1 MPKIVVR
8 SLQALDSAESLFKCT
23 DAVSF
28 VMKKSTQGMN
38 PFPLC
43 GETMMLV
50 VMPAR

>member
-8 SLQALDSAESLFKCT
+8 SLQALDSAESSIKCT

-28 VMKKSTQGMN
+28 VMKKNIQGMN